1 LYANKDFI
9 LILKSNIS
17 LIFND
22 VLTQKDLSYHELQ
35 QKIDLPVI
43 IAINKELFVFNCK
56 NLKLRAMLP
65 IMIALGIFF
74 VAVGVSFIHSSRG
87 NGAIN

>member
-1 LYANKDFI
+1 
-9 LILKSNIS
+9 
-17 LIFND
+17 
-22 VLTQKDLSYHELQ
+22 
-35 QKIDLPVI
+35 
-43 IAINKELFVFNCK
+43 
-56 NLKLRAMLP
+56 MLP